1 MITPK
6 EIESQVIA
14 LEIIEDRLKHPNREG
29 RWGEGFERS
38 RRLRAA
44 GYDYNY
50 IQKLVNDWFI
60 NNVL

>member
-1 MITPK
+1 MITLK

-14 LEIIEDRLKHPNREG
+14 LEIIEDRLRHPNHEG
-29 RWGEGFERS
+29 RWGVGFKLS
-38 RRLRAA
+38 QRLRAA